1 MKFEK
6 IEIQNFLAIKYAE
19 VELDNQG
26 LVLIKGCNEDNPSFQ
41 SNGAGKSSIIESIV
55 YVLFGKTIRGLKA
68 DEIVNKTSKCNCKVS
83 LDLID
88 DDGSRY
94 KITRYRKHKT
104 HKNSVF
110 LYHNTEDITPKSELD
125 LNKEIVRILQTDY
138 LTFTSSILYSS
149 ESFKFTQASDAEMK
163 QAFEV
168 MLDLGV
174 YSRCQDEVK
183 SEISEVNVGINEIQL
198 KITSVESKIQILEE
212 SQQSLLEKS
221 KNWKQEQEQ
230 EAAGI
235 SEQIVDLKQQ
245 LGDLQES
252 VDDYNKNLKDLEKSL
267 NEKELE
273 IHDLDKSIS
282 EFSDLKE
289 HLREVESSES
299 DVSRAIRNTSR
310 KIEDYQSDITSYER
324 KMSKLEKSV
333 SDLRSKLLE
342 NEETIGTPCP
352 VCGRPLEPEHVQDAI
367 NEIQSSID
375 EHESEISDYQKK
387 IQNVNSK
394 IEKLQSTLQ
403 DYQELLEE
411 VESEILATKQSLE
424 KSTVIE
430 SKLKNCN
437 QELRV
442 LESSKLREEK
452 AKSQVVSKIESLQTQ
467 IDFYNKKLSEMAIQ
481 ENPYEVQI
489 QSERAKVD
497 ILIDEQKSL
506 KESVSDF
513 QHELDILQFWLKG
526 FSNSGIKSM
535 LLDDIT
541 PFLNERANKYLQVL
555 SGSHVH
561 VEFST
566 QTPLK
571 SGELREKFQIR
582 VVNDDGGDSYMSNSS
597 GEKRRIDVAIN
608 LALQDLIASRANKKL
623 NIMFLDEILDT
634 LDRSGTDSV
643 IGLLAEIAKEKSSV
657 FVISHNEDIQS
668 YFQNFLVVTKK
679 DGCSSVEKVVL

>member
-1 MKFEK
+1 MQSTLQEY
-6 IEIQNFLAIKYAE
+6 Q
-19 VELDNQG
+19 EL
-26 LVLIKGCNEDNPSFQ
+26 LED
-41 SNGAGKSSIIESIV
+41 
-55 YVLFGKTIRGLKA
+55 
-68 DEIVNKTSKCNCKVS
+68 
-83 LDLID
+83 
-88 DDGSRY
+88 
-94 KITRYRKHKT
+94 
-104 HKNSVF
+104 
-110 LYHNTEDITPKSELD
+110 
-125 LNKEIVRILQTDY
+125 
-138 LTFTSSILYSS
+138 
-149 ESFKFTQASDAEMK
+149 
-163 QAFEV
+163 
-168 MLDLGV
+168 
-174 YSRCQDEVK
+174 VK
-183 SEISEVNVGINEIQL
+183 SEIS
-198 KITSVESKIQILEE
+198 
-212 SQQSLLEKS
+212 
-221 KNWKQEQEQ
+221 
-230 EAAGI
+230 
-235 SEQIVDLKQQ
+235 D
-245 LGDLQES
+245 
-252 VDDYNKNLKDLEKSL
+252 
-267 NEKELE
+267 
-273 IHDLDKSIS
+273 
-282 EFSDLKE
+282 
-289 HLREVESSES
+289 
-299 DVSRAIRNTSR
+299 
-310 KIEDYQSDITSYER
+310 
-324 KMSKLEKSV
+324 
-333 SDLRSKLLE
+333 
-342 NEETIGTPCP
+342 
-352 VCGRPLEPEHVQDAI
+352 
-367 NEIQSSID
+367 
-375 EHESEISDYQKK
+375 
-387 IQNVNSK
+387 
-394 IEKLQSTLQ
+394 
-403 DYQELLEE
+403 
-411 VESEILATKQSLE
+411 TKQSLE

>member
-110 LYHNTEDITPKSELD
+110 LYHNTEDITPKSELE

-174 YSRCQDEVK
+174 YSQCQDEVK
-183 SEISEVNVGINEIQL
+183 SEISEVNMGINEIQL

-221 KNWKQEQEQ
+221 KNWRQEQEQ

-245 LGDLQES
+245 LVDLQES
-252 VDDYNKNLKDLEKSL
+252 VDGYTKNLKDLEKSL
-267 NEKELE
+267 NEKESE

-282 EFSDLKE
+282 
-289 HLREVESSES
+289 
-299 DVSRAIRNTSR
+299 
-310 KIEDYQSDITSYER
+310 
-324 KMSKLEKSV
+324 
-333 SDLRSKLLE
+333 
-342 NEETIGTPCP
+342 
-352 VCGRPLEPEHVQDAI
+352 
-367 NEIQSSID
+367 
-375 EHESEISDYQKK
+375 
-387 IQNVNSK
+387 
-394 IEKLQSTLQ
+394 
-403 DYQELLEE
+403 
-411 VESEILATKQSLE
+411 
-424 KSTVIE
+424 
-430 SKLKNCN
+430 
-437 QELRV
+437 
-442 LESSKLREEK
+442 
-452 AKSQVVSKIESLQTQ
+452 
-467 IDFYNKKLSEMAIQ
+467 
-481 ENPYEVQI
+481 
-489 QSERAKVD
+489 
-497 ILIDEQKSL
+497 
-506 KESVSDF
+506 
-513 QHELDILQFWLKG
+513 
-526 FSNSGIKSM
+526 
-535 LLDDIT
+535 
-541 PFLNERANKYLQVL
+541 
-555 SGSHVH
+555 
-561 VEFST
+561 
-566 QTPLK
+566 
-571 SGELREKFQIR
+571 
-582 VVNDDGGDSYMSNSS
+582 
-597 GEKRRIDVAIN
+597 
-608 LALQDLIASRANKKL
+608 
-623 NIMFLDEILDT
+623 
-634 LDRSGTDSV
+634 
-643 IGLLAEIAKEKSSV
+643 
-657 FVISHNEDIQS
+657 
-668 YFQNFLVVTKK
+668 
-679 DGCSSVEKVVL
+679 